1 MSQKQVPRPGLKR
14 LVDQRTSGMES
25 EAANIPSAGFRLCI
39 LRMHLYRLALTPS
52 SRTLET
58 IITNIDVVGKGNQKR
73 LCQDQTLSL
82 PHLHCRQSANRLWLL
97 AVCHWAGT
105 WGVPAESQLAQV
117 TCTGLWLAHVSSDGF
132 GISAYTSAL
141 LRYVLYCCRCLMTA
155 TACLCTEKFTVCIGV
170 LFPCVGLYCWSKDHT
185 FWQHV
190 YEFRCYMALV
200 LVRFTFTLVCL
211 KLFSLD
217 VPSR

>member
-14 LVDQRTSGMES
+14 LVDQRSSGMES

-58 IITNIDVVGKGNQKR
+58 IITNIDVAGKGNQKR

-105 WGVPAESQLAQV
+105 WGVPAESQLRSLAL
-117 TCTGLWLAHVSSDGF
+117 GFDWLMYPVMDLGF
-132 GISAYTSAL
+132 LPIL
-141 LRYVLYCCRCLMTA
+141 QPLRYVLYCCRCLMTA
-155 TACLCTEKFTVCIGV
+155 TACPLHWEVHRPHRSSVPLCRPLLLIQVSHV
-170 LFPCVGLYCWSKDHT
+170 LATCVWIQMLHGSCARTFHLYLGMS
-185 FWQHV
+185 
-190 YEFRCYMALV
+190 
-200 LVRFTFTLVCL
+200 
-211 KLFSLD
+211 
-217 VPSR
+217 